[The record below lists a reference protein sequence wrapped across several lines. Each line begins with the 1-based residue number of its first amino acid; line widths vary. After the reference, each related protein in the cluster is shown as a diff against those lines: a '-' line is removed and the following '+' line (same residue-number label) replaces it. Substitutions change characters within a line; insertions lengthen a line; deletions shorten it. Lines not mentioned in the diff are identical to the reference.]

1 MRLYVIREQGDV
13 FVDAAAA
20 DDHGQLLFVSL
31 YGRDTAIQQFMS
43 RLHLRGKEGGVDR
56 LRFAD
61 PETYEVELEVLVG
74 DPNRLDKVTG
84 RLPKENLFGNLV
96 HAWIFDSSVVEV
108 DKASRSGW
116 YMHSTTTGPASN
128 ESARHIWSLV
138 TSLSSVPL
146 MEHWQEP
153 VVEMLGTEG
162 IRSSRAV
169 GHVAATRVALP
180 DDFEAQVSGLVIDGT
195 LAPDVAST
203 ENLQANLQ
211 LFG

>member
-56 LRFAD
+56 LQFAD
-61 PETYEVELEVLVG
+61 PKTYEVELEVLVG
-74 DPNRLDKVTG
+74 DPHRLDKVTG

-108 DKASRSGW
+108 DKAARSGW
-116 YMHSTTTGPASN
+116 YMNSTNTGISSN
-128 ESARHIWSLV
+128 EIAKHIWSLV

-146 MEHWQEP
+146 MDHWQEP
-153 VVEMLGTEG
+153 VVEMLGTQG

-169 GHVAATRVALP
+169 GQVAATRVALP

-195 LAPDVAST
+195 LTPEVVPT
-203 ENLQANLQ
+203 ENLQPNRRR
-211 LFG
+211 FG